1 MGSKMKKIRLTTRNE
16 LNIYMNPVR
25 QELLH
30 ILNISKKPMTAK
42 MLADELD
49 ISASSV
55 QHHISKL
62 MSLELIEIDHS
73 EVIHGIIATFYK
85 PALVTVQIG
94 LSCEDSTAPQRQV
107 LIQESIARTYDRFRA
122 RMRDIK
128 EQKEMG
134 DESSLARWGDILTGI
149 LHLGK
154 EESAELM
161 QLINDY
167 IEKHSCPSQG
177 KSAWEYALILFTTED
192 LGDRHE

>member
-1 MGSKMKKIRLTTRNE
+1 MGSNMRKIRLTTKNE

-42 MLADELD
+42 MLANELH
-49 ISASSV
+49 ISVSSV

-62 MSLELIEIDHS
+62 MSLKLVEKDHS

-94 LSCEDSTAPQRQV
+94 LSCEDSTSSQRQV
-107 LIQESIARTYDRFRA
+107 LMQQAIARTYDRFRA
-122 RMRDIK
+122 RMK
-128 EQKEMG
+128 EIMGQKKTD

-149 LHLGK
+149 LHLGE

-161 QLINDY
+161 KLINDY
-167 IEKHSCPSQG
+167 IEKHSCPSQD
-177 KSAWEYALILFTTED
+177 KSAWEYALILFNAED
-192 LGDRHE
+192 LGDSYE